1 MVLLHG
7 LYENARSWAAFADAS
22 TRPCVAFDL
31 PGFGASTLPRANANY
46 GDYADAIA
54 QGIAQ
59 LQLQDF
65 EIIGHSFGGAVA
77 AALAERELKSVR
89 ALTLVAT
96 CGFGRQHIPE
106 LLRAPALRT
115 FMDITVPLALANPF
129 TAAAIYMA
137 WVSNNKPPSAS
148 TLTQLMRAGVCA
160 RAGASAG
167 VAAIVAGGVADD
179 AFYRQRLRYR
189 GRVRVLWGA
198 CDRLVPRAHL
208 RGIACAYPQAEITV
222 WERTGHHPRFEH
234 AHAFAD
240 YINEHTS

>member
-1 MVLLHG
+1 MSTIALSDGRVLGVHTQPGVGTPMVLLHG

-115 FMDITVPLALANPF
+115 FMDITVPLALGEPVYCRRYLHGLGEQQQAPVREHSH
-129 TAAAIYMA
+129 AA
-137 WVSNNKPPSAS
+137 
-148 TLTQLMRAGVCA
+148 
-160 RAGASAG
+160 
-167 VAAIVAGGVADD
+167 D
-179 AFYRQRLRYR
+179 AR
-189 GRVRVLWGA
+189 GRVRTCG
-198 CDRLVPRAHL
+198 RE
-208 RGIACAYPQAEITV
+208 RGRGRYCR
-222 WERTGHHPRFEH
+222 WRGCR
-234 AHAFAD
+234 
-240 YINEHTS
+240 